1 MIRNW
6 YKIGGANLSFSSR
19 PISFYVETLDGSDYT
34 ITLSTGETGTYASGE
49 NAMIMYS
56 GAISNPSFSFANPL
70 NIKRFKTT
78 DTLHIDNQN
87 MGWLNI
93 EILEAGSSANITSGD
108 MSGVS
113 NLTSLTYLYL
123 YGNGFTGD
131 MSGVSNLTSLTYLY
145 LQGNGFTGDMS

>member
-1 MIRNW
+1 MIKNW
-6 YKIGGANLSFSSR
+6 YKIGGANLSFSRR

-70 NIKRFKTT
+70 NIKRFETT

-87 MGWLNI
+87 IGWLNI
-93 EILEAGSSANITSGD
+93 ERLVGGSSVNCKSGGV
-108 MSGVS
+108 SGVS
-113 NLTSLTYLYL
+113 HLTS
-123 YGNGFTGD
+123 FTCFF
-131 MSGVSNLTSLTYLY
+131 Y
-145 LQGNGFTGDMS
+145 